1 MLLLLFESSISRKVL
16 TMFMFNVTEGMYFFW
31 IKISLAC
38 LVFANILSDTSLFVF
53 IFMLSLASSFVDTLL
68 SVWTRLVRHSL
79 LFNTLRLRQNGHHFP
94 DDIFNCIFLNENVWI
109 STKISLKFVPKGPI
123 NNMQIDMP
131 TFVVIIG
138 LENNCSMPSLNQC
151 WFVVINPTLL
161 WINGNKKLR
170 HTFFIYFLFSFKKMH
185 C

>member
-1 MLLLLFESSISRKVL
+1 MLLLLFESQHLRKVL

-79 LFNTLRLRQNGHHFP
+79 LFNTLRLRQNGCHFP
-94 DDIFNCIFLNENVWI
+94 DDIFKCIFLNENVWI
-109 STKISLKFVPKGPI
+109 SIKISLKFVPKGPI
-123 NNMQIDMP
+123 NNILALVQIMAWHRPGDKPLSENYLMAKFIDTYMCHSTSMGWHVVTWQQIDM
-131 TFVVIIG
+131 
-138 LENNCSMPSLNQC
+138 
-151 WFVVINPTLL
+151 
-161 WINGNKKLR
+161 
-170 HTFFIYFLFSFKKMH
+170 
-185 C
+185 